1 MGNKSRENY
10 KNEEDKLLIAKIE
23 DKYDFS
29 KTKNKIT
36 YTDFLNVQEKSVAVK
51 YLQENRITNYTFYGV
66 REEPDRCLL
75 IFYPDKLTEE
85 QLKKNYNLI
94 LSVIRIKLPNE
105 LSYEHKDYLSGIMK
119 LGLRREKFG
128 DIIVT
133 DSGADIIVLKEVEK
147 TILYGLQDLTR
158 FKKSTIT
165 IVDISE
171 IENMTTEFEEV
182 SIIVTSNR
190 LDNFVSEICR
200 CSRTRASEIIEEGR
214 VYINYN
220 NELKDSKKININDI
234 INVRGYGK
242 YIFDGYERN
251 TKSGRYVLN
260 LRKYI

>member
-23 DKYDFS
+23 DKYNFS

-51 YLQENRITNYTFYGV
+51 YLQENRINQYVFYGV
-66 REEPDRCLL
+66 REEADRSIL
-75 IFYPDKLTEE
+75 IFYPDKISID
-85 QLKKNYNLI
+85 QLEKNYKSI
-94 LSVIRIKLPNE
+94 ISVIRILLPDE
-105 LSYEHKDYLSGIMK
+105 LKYEHKDYLSGIMK

-133 DSGADIIVLKEVEK
+133 ENGADIVVLKEVET
-147 TILYGLQDLTR
+147 TIFYGLQELTR
-158 FKKSTIT
+158 FRKSNIS
-165 IVDISE
+165 IVEISE
-171 IENMTTEFEEV
+171 IENVTPEFENIN
-182 SIIVTSNR
+182 IIVTSNR
-190 LDNFVSEICR
+190 LDNFISEICR

-214 VYINYN
+214 VFINYN
-220 NELKDSKKININDI
+220 NEIKDSKKININDI